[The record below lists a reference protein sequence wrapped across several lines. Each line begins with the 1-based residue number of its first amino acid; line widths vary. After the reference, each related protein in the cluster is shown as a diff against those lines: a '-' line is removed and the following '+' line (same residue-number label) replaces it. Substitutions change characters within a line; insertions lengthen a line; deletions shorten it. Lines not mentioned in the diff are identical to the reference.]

1 MSGTTARLKTVIVDD
16 EPLARRLMRSLLNDV
31 PEVELV
37 AECKNGIEAVQ
48 VVQELT
54 PDLLILDIQMP
65 GMNGFDVVKQLQS
78 DMMPMVIFCT
88 AYQRYALDAFDLHAV
103 DYILK
108 PVDRRRLERAL
119 ARAALRLNSR
129 EDNVERKSP
138 LMGAI
143 DEIALRV
150 AGRPDSRGAQQ
161 PDSGTPTVDR
171 KIAIKDNEST
181 ILVDI
186 DDIDWVD
193 AAGDYMCIHV
203 KGETL
208 IMRSTLKNLMSR
220 LDPEKFK
227 RIHRSTVV
235 NLDRIV
241 KATPLH
247 KGEYILD
254 LDCDER
260 LKVSRNYRQAIKIFL
275 SER

>member
-1 MSGTTARLKTVIVDD
+1 M
-16 EPLARRLMRSLLNDV
+16 
-31 PEVELV
+31 
-37 AECKNGIEAVQ
+37 
-48 VVQELT
+48 
-54 PDLLILDIQMP
+54 
-65 GMNGFDVVKQLQS
+65 
-78 DMMPMVIFCT
+78 
-88 AYQRYALDAFDLHAV
+88 
-103 DYILK
+103 
-108 PVDRRRLERAL
+108 
-119 ARAALRLNSR
+119 
-129 EDNVERKSP
+129 
-138 LMGAI
+138 
-143 DEIALRV
+143 
-150 AGRPDSRGAQQ
+150 
-161 PDSGTPTVDR
+161 DR

-275 SER
+275 SET